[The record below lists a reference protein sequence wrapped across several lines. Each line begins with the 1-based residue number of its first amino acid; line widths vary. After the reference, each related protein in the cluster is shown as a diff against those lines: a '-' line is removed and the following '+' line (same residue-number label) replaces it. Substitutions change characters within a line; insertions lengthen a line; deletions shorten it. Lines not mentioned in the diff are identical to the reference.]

1 MKEEGTL
8 IIKSWPG
15 IFSLLWLLA
24 IDHSG
29 LHAATKEFNILVRK
43 ISTSSEL
50 AAASAEL
57 SQSSS
62 WEAIS
67 IYYDANEDLALQLNE
82 VVAAGFDWEPE
93 VEFKADIVSENIDLS
108 LLEEEPLFSSQWS
121 LYNPIVSESSNL
133 GGGDIDLPRAF
144 SHLAKKSLPKGRGY
158 LFVVDSGLD
167 INQPELDGKYEGGF
181 NAYDP
186 SSDPTDENGHGT
198 HVTSVV
204 TAAENQYGMI
214 GVAPDPEVKVF
225 SVKFLDKDN
234 KGNTSKA
241 VEALNAARQ
250 KFEDIKKDNPDARA
264 VVNMSFGSPEYS
276 NALKEALQNFSGNDI
291 VLVAS
296 AGNDAND
303 NDQKAYW
310 PCNYEVANLICV
322 AASDSQ
328 DYRAGFSNYG
338 KQSVDLLAPGVGVLG
353 AVIGKFQGQD
363 YLATYQEKSG
373 TSQAAPHVAG
383 AALLV
388 WGANPELTATQVKSI
403 LLASVDRLP
412 DAENE
417 VLSGG
422 RLNTYRAVLMAT
434 GDDPSLANRN
444 FLLEDPGAG
453 KGASCALATNSSR
466 HPVLTGFG
474 LWLALMG
481 MFILLRRPRGLSR
494 LS

>member
-1 MKEEGTL
+1 MKEEGTFK
-8 IIKSWPG
+8 IKSWLG
-15 IFSLLWLLA
+15 VSSLLLA
-24 IDHSG
+24 LSIDLGG
-29 LHAATKEFNILVRK
+29 LHAATQELNILVRK
-43 ISTSSEL
+43 FPTGSEL
-50 AAASAEL
+50 AATSTE
-57 SQSSS
+57 SSINTK
-62 WEAIS
+62 WEAVS
-67 IYYDANEDLALQLNE
+67 LYYDANQDLALQLNE
-82 VVAAGFDWEPE
+82 LASAGYDWEPE

-108 LLEEEPLFSSQWS
+108 LLDEEPLFSSQWS
-121 LYNPIVSESSNL
+121 LYNPIASNSSNL

-144 SHLAKKSLPKGRGY
+144 SHLTKKSLPKGKGY

-167 INQPELDGKYEGGF
+167 INQPELEAKYEGGY
-181 NAYDP
+181 NAYEP

-198 HVTSVV
+198 HVSSVI
-204 TAAENQYGMI
+204 TAAENQYGII
-214 GVAPDPEVKVF
+214 GVAPDSEVKVF

-250 KFEDIKKDNPDARA
+250 KFEDIKKDEPGAHA

-276 NALKEALQNFSGNDI
+276 NALREALQNFSGNDI

-338 KQSVDLLAPGVGVLG
+338 KQSVDLLAPGVGILG

-388 WGANPELTATQVKSI
+388 WAANPDLSATQVKAI

-412 DAENE
+412 DAEKE

-444 FLLEDPGAG
+444 FLAEDPSAG
-453 KGASCALATNSSR
+453 KSGSCVLSTPSSR
-466 HPVLTGFG
+466 HPVLMGFG
-474 LWLALMG
+474 FWLVLMG
-481 MFILLRRPRGLSR
+481 MFILLRRPRALER
-494 LS
+494 RP